1 MEDGADQDC
10 AAQPQRPI
18 ERQPIVGN
26 GLTRGQ
32 ANDSRV
38 RPARSVKTFSAAD
51 ARPSTAFASVRKR
64 RPAHDPAPNPIEQ
77 LRRVTR
83 LERSDCGARRRLGQ
97 IEMSRALCDVPEFS
111 HGGKMRSCSRVTTPI
126 RTADTQHEAQWQR
139 TEGSIRGNGGCNRL
153 FVEGLPWIARMGKPK
168 RANYFKARDHD
179 SLNAR
184 SLAEEPRPHRRGCPR
199 YGTMR

>member
-1 MEDGADQDC
+1 MEDGADKDC

-126 RTADTQHEAQWQR
+126 LAVSWV
-139 TEGSIRGNGGCNRL
+139 SL
-153 FVEGLPWIARMGKPK
+153 FEFI
-168 RANYFKARDHD
+168 D
-179 SLNAR
+179 
-184 SLAEEPRPHRRGCPR
+184 
-199 YGTMR
+199 